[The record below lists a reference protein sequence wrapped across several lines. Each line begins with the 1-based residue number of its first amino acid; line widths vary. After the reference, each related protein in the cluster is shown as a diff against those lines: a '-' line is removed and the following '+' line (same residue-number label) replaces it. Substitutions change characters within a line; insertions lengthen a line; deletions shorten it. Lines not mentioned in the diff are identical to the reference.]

1 MTYRR
6 TTQPRSPAGS
16 PVTNARRIFRGK
28 PGDLD
33 GTEDDEIPEVVLERN
48 RHIIP
53 ESMVWDVVRG
63 LRKSRKSKTGSKI
76 GGLSTDPDTGDTSGL
91 GDTGGVLSSPDFAP
105 SSFSISGS
113 VGAEKSYLRPVPN
126 FPHLASA
133 STSPKSTMP
142 ASIPVNDEPKQAQSI
157 AHRFSLSRS
166 SSVPSMELPPQIATL
181 SGITGVGSTM
191 VNTKLCEQVLREVF
205 SSPKLRDG
213 KRGWKKRNKLARST
227 ASLGDGTEGGNDS
240 RGESEEPEESNRLSP
255 MRPVLRG
262 TQSLTTPSMRDL
274 VEGQVI
280 EGLGEGEE
288 ITPKR
293 SASTGAAGRAREE
306 SVGEDGIFMMD
317 DMTEE
322 MTTLSRSLSYP
333 NTLDRST
340 SPTTLPSSVI
350 INSST
355 RLQGPVV
362 ISTPPTPSVADR
374 QAVESMIDFDS
385 VSPALLVP
393 DVTPSRQEQFILMED
408 LTGNLKSPCVLDL
421 KMGTRQYG
429 ITATP
434 EKKKSQTKKCSK
446 TTSHELGVRVCGMQ
460 VS

>member
-1 MTYRR
+1 
-6 TTQPRSPAGS
+6 
-16 PVTNARRIFRGK
+16 
-28 PGDLD
+28 
-33 GTEDDEIPEVVLERN
+33 
-48 RHIIP
+48 
-53 ESMVWDVVRG
+53 
-63 LRKSRKSKTGSKI
+63 
-76 GGLSTDPDTGDTSGL
+76 
-91 GDTGGVLSSPDFAP
+91 
-105 SSFSISGS
+105 
-113 VGAEKSYLRPVPN
+113 
-126 FPHLASA
+126 
-133 STSPKSTMP
+133 
-142 ASIPVNDEPKQAQSI
+142 
-157 AHRFSLSRS
+157 
-166 SSVPSMELPPQIATL
+166 
-181 SGITGVGSTM
+181 M

-362 ISTPPTPSVADR
+362 ISTSPTSSVAAR
-374 QAVESMIDFDS
+374 PAFQSIIDFDLAS
-385 VSPALLVP
+385 LALLVS
-393 DVTPSRQEQFILMED
+393 DVTLSLHEHFILVQH
-408 LTGNLKSPCVLDL
+408 LTCNFTSPCYLHF
-421 KMGTRQYG
+421 KFRMCHSG

-434 EKKKSQTKKCSK
+434 
-446 TTSHELGVRVCGMQ
+446 LP
-460 VS
+460 